1 MTTASTVNCSIAQL
15 PKVLA
20 VELEVRGH
28 HADYIRNFANT
39 WIEREFPAHLEFLVT
54 RPFLKYHTNIV
65 DHFRHLSDKP
75 VSLHVISE
83 EEQARLDLRPRLKY
97 WNGWKLFCK
106 YAEQLESSYGLL
118 MYSDYFQLPVCIGK
132 KSPCP
137 FSAIYFRPTFHY
149 HTFLNFRPTLKQ
161 RFVAWRKAMLL
172 GRFLKNPELKEL
184 YCLDPEV
191 VPYIRRTF
199 TTEAEISHIA
209 DSFCM
214 APGSQHRADALR
226 RDLGID
232 SDRTVFCLLG
242 VLDSRKGTRQLL
254 QAVQHINHEVGKQ
267 VCILLLGYVP
277 DHESVA
283 IETLAKEM
291 NGVSSVQVIIRNQ
304 YIEATEVQHYYA
316 LSDVILTTYQNHMGS
331 SSALIRAALA
341 KKPVLSSDF
350 GLMGHLVRTR
360 KLGHVCDSTSPPAIA
375 AAIER
380 ILACD
385 LSRVT
390 NSFECEKLVAENSE
404 QQLGHDLSRL
414 VDLLPS
420 VATGITRR
428 AVLQ

>member
-1 MTTASTVNCSIAQL
+1 MSAAAIVNSSVEQL

-28 HADYIRNFANT
+28 HADYIRNFANI
-39 WIEREFPAHLEFLVT
+39 WVEREFPAQLEFLVT
-54 RPFLKYHTNIV
+54 RPFLKYHANIV
-65 DHFRHLSDKP
+65 DHFRRLGDKP

-97 WNGWKLFCK
+97 WYGWKLFCK
-106 YAEQLESSYGLL
+106 YAEQLQASYGLL
-118 MYSDYFQLPVCIGK
+118 MYSDYFQLPVCMGK

-149 HTFLNFRPTLKQ
+149 STFLNFRPTLKQ
-161 RFVAWRKAMLL
+161 RLVACRKALL
-172 GRFLKNPELKEL
+172 LKRFLKHPELKEL

-191 VPYIRRTF
+191 VHYIREKF
-199 TTEAEISHIA
+199 NTTAKISHLA

-214 APGSQHRADALR
+214 APGSQPRADSLR
-226 RDLGID
+226 NELGID
-232 SDRTVFCLLG
+232 PERIVFCLLG

-254 QAVQHINHEVGKQ
+254 QAIQYLKPELGKK

-277 DHESVA
+277 DHERIA
-283 IETLAKEM
+283 IESLAQEM

-304 YIEATEVQHYYA
+304 YIEATEVQHYYTM
-316 LSDVILTTYQNHMGS
+316 SDVILTTYQNHMGS

-360 KLGHVCDSTSPPAIA
+360 RLGHVCNSTSPPAIA
-375 AAIER
+375 SAIER
-380 ILACD
+380 ILTCD
-385 LSRVT
+385 LPSLTDRV
-390 NSFECEKLVAENSE
+390 ECEKLVAENSE

-420 VATGITRR
+420 VGSPTARR
-428 AVLQ
+428 AVRP